1 MKSKRAKNCRNLNSS
16 EAVGTSSD
24 IFGNVRKSSQIV
36 GNLRKPLGR
45 FQKSRSRQSKN
56 LTHLTQKK
64 LAGIKSTA
72 HFLNNRF
79 LFKAIILTSSETQGQ
94 SVGSWGATKVSFQF
108 KAFASVL
115 ENFRRP
121 FSPDPTDCS
130 WVSEDVI
137 LICARRIF
145 NAALLNVSSGEET
158 GGVAWMKHC
167 FSWLI
172 YYISNRPDVICI
184 GDINCDLLHPVYNG
198 KQGRELLDICD
209 VYDLHNLINEP
220 TRVFSTKESCLDVLY
235 YRRMYPHLL
244 LSLERLTLAW
254 AIIC

>member
-36 GNLRKPLGR
+36 GNLRKSLGR

-72 HFLNNRF
+72 HFLNNSF

-108 KAFASVL
+108 KAIPPVL

-145 NAALLNVSSGEET
+145 NAALLNVSSDEET
-158 GGVAWMKHC
+158 GGGWVAWMKHC
-167 FSWLI
+167 FSWL
-172 YYISNRPDVICI
+172 NRPDVICI

-235 YRRMYPHLL
+235 YRRMYLHLL

>member
-36 GNLRKPLGR
+36 GNLRKSLGR

-72 HFLNNRF
+72 HFLNNSF

-108 KAFASVL
+108 KAFPPVL
-115 ENFRRP
+115 ENVRRA

-137 LICARRIF
+137 LTGARRIF

-158 GGVAWMKHC
+158 GGGGWPGWNTASHDW
-167 FSWLI
+167 
-172 YYISNRPDVICI
+172 YITSRIA
-184 GDINCDLLHPVYNG
+184 
-198 KQGRELLDICD
+198 QMW
-209 VYDLHNLINEP
+209 
-220 TRVFSTKESCLDVLY
+220 F
-235 YRRMYPHLL
+235 
-244 LSLERLTLAW
+244 A
-254 AIIC
+254 

>member
-36 GNLRKPLGR
+36 GNLRKSLGR

-72 HFLNNRF
+72 HFLNNSF
-79 LFKAIILTSSETQGQ
+79 LFKVIILTSSETQGQ
-94 SVGSWGATKVSFQF
+94 SVGSGGATKVSFQF

-115 ENFRRP
+115 ENFRRA

-145 NAALLNVSSGEET
+145 NASKCGSSQCFIWWRNRGVGGGLDETLLL
-158 GGVAWMKHC
+158 M
-167 FSWLI
+167 
-172 YYISNRPDVICI
+172 
-184 GDINCDLLHPVYNG
+184 INILHLESPRCDLHRRYKLWSA
-198 KQGRELLDICD
+198 
-209 VYDLHNLINEP
+209 
-220 TRVFSTKESCLDVLY
+220 TSCV
-235 YRRMYPHLL
+235 
-244 LSLERLTLAW
+244 
-254 AIIC
+254 

>member
-1 MKSKRAKNCRNLNSS
+1 MKSKRAKIVVIWIAQRPS
-16 EAVGTSSD
+16 EHLRTFSVT
-24 IFGNVRKSSQIV
+24 FGSLRKIV
-36 GNLRKPLGR
+36 GNLRKSLGR

-72 HFLNNRF
+72 HFLNNSF

-94 SVGSWGATKVSFQF
+94 SVGSGGATKVSFQF

-115 ENFRRP
+115 GNFRRA

-158 GGVAWMKHC
+158 GGGWSGWNTASHDW
-167 FSWLI
+167 
-172 YYISNRPDVICI
+172 YITSRIA
-184 GDINCDLLHPVYNG
+184 
-198 KQGRELLDICD
+198 QMW
-209 VYDLHNLINEP
+209 
-220 TRVFSTKESCLDVLY
+220 F
-235 YRRMYPHLL
+235 
-244 LSLERLTLAW
+244 A
-254 AIIC
+254 